1 MNLSS
6 QATHRPATARHA
18 VLSPSLY
25 DLRAAHSF
33 FPPAFVLP
41 EQFYHR
47 PGHID
52 ASNGP
57 SALMLAILED
67 ALLCIQRQFTSAK
80 KRDQRLA
87 KEATAWIFNND
98 TRWPFACANICN
110 TLGIDL
116 DYLRLKV
123 QKLTQKR
130 LDAVTPQRARS
141 ATLATHARFSY
152 SSPAA

>member
-6 QATHRPATARHA
+6 QSTHRPATARHA

-33 FPPAFVLP
+33 LPPAFVLP

-47 PGHID
+47 PAQAD

-57 SALMLAILED
+57 TALMLATLED

-87 KEATAWIFNND
+87 KEATAWIFSND
-98 TRWPFACANICN
+98 TCWPFACANICN

-123 QKLTQKR
+123 QKLTQAR
-130 LDAVTPQRARS
+130 LATETPQQAQS
-141 ATLATHARFSY
+141 AALTAQVKLAA
-152 SSPAA
+152 